1 VLLLGGALPL
11 TLGLILLVALP
22 ESVRYLVLRRGN
34 DLKIAT
40 TLRKIAPLSVPDG
53 TLFTLEEAPTSGSPV
68 KQLFAPQ
75 FRVGTLLLW
84 TVFFMSLL
92 IVYLMTN
99 WLPTLIHRSGLS
111 LAAAS
116 KVAVIYQVGGTVG
129 ALIIG
134 RLMDLRS
141 QTGVL
146 AVTYALGAAFLVAT
160 GLASGAWL
168 AISVAGVGFCIS
180 GSQIGAN
187 AYVARYYPTASRVT
201 GISWALG
208 VGRLGSVIGAMV
220 GGELLVANISFPLL
234 FLIVATPA
242 VVASAAIVACGRHSR
257 RAERLQRVEGT
268 ANIAAGSL

>member
-1 VLLLGGALPL
+1 MG
-11 TLGLILLVALP
+11 
-22 ESVRYLVLRRGN
+22 
-34 DLKIAT
+34 
-40 TLRKIAPLSVPDG
+40 
-53 TLFTLEEAPTSGSPV
+53 
-68 KQLFAPQ
+68 
-75 FRVGTLLLW
+75 
-84 TVFFMSLL
+84 LL

-99 WLPTLIHRSGLS
+99 WLPTLVYRSGLS

-134 RLMDLRS
+134 RMMDLRS

-168 AISVAGVGFCIS
+168 AIAVAVAGVGFCIS

-187 AYVARYYPTASRVT
+187 AYAARYYPTSNRVT

-208 VGRLGSVIGAMV
+208 VGRLGSVVGAMV
-220 GGELLVANISFPLL
+220 GGQLIVANISFPVL
-234 FLIVATPA
+234 FLIVAIPA
-242 VVASAAIVACGRHSR
+242 VVASAAIVACGRHAK
-257 RAERLQRVEGT
+257 RAERLQLMDPT
-268 ANIAAGSL
+268 ANIATS